1 MKRLSMTSA
10 ALLLAAAAANA
21 ETPYVA
27 PDTPQGSGPFPA
39 VMTQDATLPT
49 HTIYR
54 PARLDAAGLPKL
66 PIIAWGNGACVNVGN
81 RFRPFLSEIASH
93 GYLAIAIGPI
103 GPKEAETVD
112 SSSKVRGQPAA
123 VSSAAKRTANSPK
136 IDYIPS
142 DTAASQLTDAVD
154 WAIAENKRP
163 GSPYYGKLD
172 TAKIAVMGQS
182 CGGLQASAAARDPRV
197 SVLGIWNSGLFD
209 DAERIRLIADAD
221 VSKADLPRLRVASIY
236 VTGDP
241 AHDQA
246 YKNAETDFA
255 VVSGPSVRA
264 WRENTPH
271 AGTYRE
277 ANGGAFG
284 PVAVAFLN
292 WQLKGDKAASKMFV
306 GPDCELCKQPGW
318 HVRTKNLD

>member
-1 MKRLSMTSA
+1 MKRLSITSA
-10 ALLLAAAAANA
+10 ALLLAGAAFAD
-21 ETPYVA
+21 TPYVT
-27 PDTPQGSGPFPA
+27 PDTPQGSGPYPA
-39 VMTQDATLPT
+39 VMLQEPTLPT
-49 HTIYR
+49 HTVYR
-54 PARLDAAGLPKL
+54 PARLDAAGMGKL

-81 RFRPFLSEIASH
+81 RFRPFLTEIASH
-93 GYLAIAIGPI
+93 GFLAIAIGPI
-103 GPKEAETVD
+103 GPKEAETMD
-112 SSSKVRGQPAA
+112 ASSKVRGKPAA
-123 VSSAAKRTANSPK
+123 VSSAAKRTASSPK

-142 DTAASQLTDAVD
+142 DTAASQLLDAID

-163 GSPYYGKLD
+163 GSPYFGKLD

-209 DAERIRLIADAD
+209 NAQRIKDIADAE
-221 VSKADLPRLRVASIY
+221 VSKADLPKLHVASIY
-236 VTGDP
+236 LTGDP
-241 AHDQA
+241 EHDQA

-255 VVSGPSVRA
+255 VVSGPSVRL

-277 ANGGAFG
+277 PNGGAFG
-284 PVAVAFLN
+284 PVAVAYLE
-292 WQLKGDKAASKMFV
+292 WQLKGDKRASKMFV
-306 GPDCELCKQPGW
+306 GPDCELCKKPEW